1 MKKVLLFVFAA
12 VLTALPAAAQYH
24 VKIIDCPD
32 SQMTRLFGINDQG
45 VAVGMVRDLNG
56 KAHAMIYRDGVC
68 ESLQPL
74 LRPEFPSSWG
84 YGINN
89 RGDVVGTQAGSGF
102 LIRGGAVTYF
112 DYPGAADSGPQAI
125 NDSGV
130 IVGYFQ
136 TTDDSPLYGFKLDAD
151 GQFSQI
157 TLPFDNVYNVL
168 PWGINARG
176 DIVGDWD
183 PDNINLGH
191 AFILA
196 KSGAQSFDVPQWLA
210 IPLGTSGAGIN
221 DRGDLTG
228 YFFGLDGTTVNGFV
242 AIANQVI
249 VLESPTGSGNL
260 MPSAINNKRVVVGNF
275 ADATGK
281 HGFVATPAKILYQ

>member
-1 MKKVLLFVFAA
+1 MKKVFLLVVA
-12 VLTALPAAAQYH
+12 VVLAALPAAAQY
-24 VKIIDCPD
+24 KLNIIDCSD
-32 SQMTRLFGINDQG
+32 AQMTRLFGINDQG
-45 VAVGMVRDLNG
+45 VAVGMFRDLNG

-74 LRPEFPSSWG
+74 LRAEFPNSWG

-102 LIRGGAVTYF
+102 LIRNGAVTYF
-112 DYPGAADSGPQAI
+112 DYPGAVGTGPQAI
-125 NDSGV
+125 NDSGM

-136 TTDDSPLYGFKLDAD
+136 TTDDSPLYGFKLDSA

-183 PDNINLGH
+183 PDGLNLGH
-191 AFILA
+191 AFIVR
-196 KSGAQSFDVPQWLA
+196 KQGDTSFDVPDWLA
-210 IPLGTSGAGIN
+210 APLGTFGAGIN

-228 YFFGLDGTTVNGFV
+228 YYMRKDESGVSGFV
-242 AIANQVI
+242 VVANQVL
-249 VLESPTGSGNL
+249 VLESPTGTGNVL
-260 MPSAINNKRVVVGNF
+260 PSAINNQRVVVGNIT
-275 ADATGK
+275 DENGR
-281 HGFVATPAKILYQ
+281 HGFIATPGKIIFQ